1 MKEDQNQASAAQHT
15 LPLQMEES
23 KAAQQINIDEKTQ
36 AFASL
41 GMLTSGIAHDFNN
54 LLSVI
59 LGNVS
64 LANKHIE
71 SPEQLDIYLSRIEQA
86 SKNAAGLCQQMLTY
100 TAGSTMP
107 NQHVHLPTLVEG
119 MARLLEVVLHKHV
132 SIVYDIYQDI
142 PLVCA
147 DTIQLQQVIMNLIT
161 NANEALQDK
170 KEGTIMLRVQ
180 CMPMDGNVLSISG
193 NSIDKG
199 MYVCIEVTDDGCGM
213 NEDTQAAVFTP
224 MFTTKST
231 GHGLGLSAILAI
243 IRRHSGVIK
252 VSSKLGEGSVFT
264 IAFPALDKQ
273 ENQDDDMKQ
282 EYDALE
288 KFQPNGRILLVDDE
302 EVVLE
307 VMQVMLED
315 LGYQCILAQN
325 GIEAMERFQ
334 CHQDDIEII
343 IMDLSMPCM
352 GGKACIEKLA
362 QVNSDVKIIVSSG
375 YNKEDVQPQL
385 KDLNIAGF
393 LHKPCSL
400 EQLYATVKSVVSPH
414 VSKADVR
421 CL

>member
-1 MKEDQNQASAAQHT
+1 MKEDQNQANAEQHT
-15 LPLQMEES
+15 FPLQMEES
-23 KAAQQINIDEKTQ
+23 KAAQQTNIDEKTQ

-100 TAGSTMP
+100 TGGSTMP

-132 SIVYDIYQDI
+132 SIVYDIDQDI

-170 KEGTIMLRVQ
+170 KEGTITLRIQ
-180 CMPMDGNVLSISG
+180 CIPMDGDVLSISG
-193 NSIDKG
+193 ISIDKG
-199 MYVCIEVTDDGCGM
+199 MYVCIEVIDDGCGM

-243 IRRHSGVIK
+243 IRRHSGVIQ

-264 IAFPALDKQ
+264 IALPALDRQ
-273 ENQDDDMKQ
+273 DNQDDDMKQ
-282 EYDALE
+282 EYDTLE
-288 KFQPNGRILLVDDE
+288 KFQPSGRILLVDDE

-315 LGYQCILAQN
+315 LGYQCILAQDGAKALGTYQQYQN
-325 GIEAMERFQ
+325 
-334 CHQDDIEII
+334 DIEMV
-343 IMDLSMPCM
+343 IMDMTMPCM
-352 GGKACIEKLA
+352 GGKVCVAGLQK
-362 QVNSDVKIIVSSG
+362 VNPDIKIILSSG
-375 YNKEDVQPQL
+375 YTEEDVHTQL
-385 KDLNIAGF
+385 KGLRVAGF
-393 LHKPCSL
+393 LHKPCNL
-400 EQLYATVKSVVSPH
+400 EQLHAMIKH
-414 VSKADVR
+414 VR
-421 CL
+421 